1 MRPVPGQWKKDWCH
15 LVEAL
20 VPTTKHRRGRR
31 TPRQERALASPTN
44 ALVSLERLADDEIIT
59 GSIPLVLDIGFGSS
73 SAVVAMKQA
82 EPDMAILAVDT
93 HTPGSGD
100 LLACI
105 HEQGLTDMR
114 VIGSDVRLVLERLP
128 AGRLSGVRTFFP
140 DPWPKT
146 RHHRRRLVTTAFADA
161 LARTVM
167 VGGFWHVATDWS
179 DYAAWI
185 QESVT
190 SSALWSGGSIPRPVS
205 RPETRY
211 EVRGRAAGR
220 EPIDLWFERVLP

>member
-1 MRPVPGQWKKDWCH
+1 
-15 LVEAL
+15 
-20 VPTTKHRRGRR
+20 
-31 TPRQERALASPTN
+31 
-44 ALVSLERLADDEIIT
+44 
-59 GSIPLVLDIGFGSS
+59 
-73 SAVVAMKQA
+73 MKQA

-93 HTPGSGD
+93 HTPGIGD

-105 HEQGLTDMR
+105 REQGLTDMK
-114 VIGSDVRLVLERLP
+114 VIDSDVRLVLERLP

-146 RHHRRRLVTTAFADA
+146 RHHRRRLVTTSFADA

-220 EPIDLWFERVLP
+220 EPIDLWFERVSP